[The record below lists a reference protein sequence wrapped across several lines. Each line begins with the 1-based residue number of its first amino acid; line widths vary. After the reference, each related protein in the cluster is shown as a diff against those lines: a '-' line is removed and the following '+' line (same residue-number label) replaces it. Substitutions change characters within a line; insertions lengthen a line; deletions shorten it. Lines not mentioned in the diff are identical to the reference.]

1 MLEQVLIRHCAPT
14 LAGIK
19 VANLFFYKGGLDEL
33 EDARRIL
40 EKRGISLYILRQ
52 CKGTLIYVY
61 RKRWLEEIL
70 SKTEHQDFLK
80 AYGHGEFSVEALLAS
95 FEKKLLEKTF
105 PHEIGLL
112 LGYPL
117 EDVRG
122 FMESGGGSSC
132 CEGYWK
138 VYGDQEKAMDVFA
151 RYKRCTATYVQHYQQ
166 GSSLAKLAEAF

>member
-19 VANLFFYKGGLDEL
+19 VANLFCYKGSLHEL
-33 EDARRIL
+33 EEARITL
-40 EKRGISLYILRQ
+40 EKRGIHLHILRQ
-52 CKGTLIYVY
+52 CKGKLIYVY

-70 SKTEHQDFLK
+70 SKTEHQHFLK
-80 AYGHGEFSVEALLAS
+80 SHGHHDFSVDALLAS
-95 FEKKLLEKTF
+95 FEKKLLEKAF

-138 VYGDQEKAMDVFA
+138 VYGDQKKAMDVFA

-166 GSSLAKLAEAF
+166 GSSLAKLAVAF